1 VFGLFWSMVYDI
13 DLFPININSEL
24 DWWKQIRLRSKTRN
38 NCFRVLNIKYL
49 RKKVKMKK
57 KIGQDTD
64 GRQRAVRDG
73 CQAARPRRGHGAPP
87 RSSLTT
93 QPKTISSN
101 SL

>member
-1 VFGLFWSMVYDI
+1 VFGLFWSMVYDM

-57 KIGQDTD
+57 KSAKTPMDASVLYEMGAKLLDHAEDT
-64 GRQRAVRDG
+64 AL
-73 CQAARPRRGHGAPP
+73 RRGAA
-87 RSSLTT
+87 
-93 QPKTISSN
+93 
-101 SL
+101 